1 MIGVLDYGMG
11 NLRSVINALNF
22 LEVKSTVI
30 VQKNDFENITHLII
44 PGVGSFKQAMI
55 NIIDK
60 DLFNPIKKFN
70 QEGNP
75 ILGICLGMQLLA
87 KLGTEFG
94 PSDGLGIIN
103 GVVKKMDD
111 SELVVPH
118 IGWNS
123 IKVINPHSVLAGV
136 KHNVDF
142 YFVHSYYFDVD
153 SERDVVAKTEYG
165 QDFPAIVQNEKMNAV
180 GIQFHPE
187 KSQKQGLKILKN
199 FIKMSNA

>member
-30 VQKNDFENITHLII
+30 VQKHDFENITHLII
-44 PGVGSFKQAMI
+44 PGVGSFKQAMT
-55 NIIDK
+55 NIIDR
-60 DLFNPIKKFN
+60 DLLNSIKKFN

-94 PSDGLGIIN
+94 PSDGLGIIK
-103 GVVKKMDD
+103 GVVREIDN

-123 IKVINPHSVLAGV
+123 IKVVNSHSVLAGV

-153 SERDVVAKTEYG
+153 SERDVIAKTEYG
-165 QDFPAIVQNEKMNAV
+165 QDFPAIVKNEKMNAV